1 MKGADTYEPIEI
13 TLTREDREA
22 VERYAR
28 KHRVSVEDAFK
39 NALFERIEQEQK
51 ALQVDIAKDLQ
62 NTQAGQSR
70 LFEDEIEEIHQ
81 S

>member
-1 MKGADTYEPIEI
+1 MNTIEI